1 MERRETIIRLW
12 FDMWLQGKDAGIWD
26 IFAEDAVYV
35 ESWGPEY
42 RGAGNIK
49 LWFDEWNT
57 RGRVQQWEIQQFF
70 HREDQT
76 VVQWDFCNRMD
87 DGRTEPFEGL
97 SLFRWDASGGIA
109 FLLEFGC
116 NEARYV
122 PYKEG
127 PEPQFRDEQAMW
139 F

>member
-76 VVQWDFCNRMD
+76 DA
-87 DGRTEPFEGL
+87 GR
-97 SLFRWDASGGIA
+97 
-109 FLLEFGC
+109 
-116 NEARYV
+116 
-122 PYKEG
+122 
-127 PEPQFRDEQAMW
+127 
-139 F
+139 